1 MNIAEYSVTRRVTT
15 WLLVILFLAGGI
27 SAYQDISRLEDPE
40 FTIKD
45 AKVYTAYPGASPL
58 EVEKEVTYHLE
69 NAVQQMA
76 QLKRVESISSEGFS
90 EITVKVKD
98 QYRKESLP
106 QVWDELRRKIGDARA
121 QLPPGASAPLV
132 VDDFGDVYGL
142 YYALTGEGYSPRE
155 LKDFAD
161 LLEEQLLLVP
171 GVAKISIAGAQ
182 QEVIYL
188 EYSRDS
194 LAKSGIS
201 SLELQQSLQSQNLVT
216 DSGAVRVGSEYIRI
230 NPTGHFQSVQ
240 EIGDLLITGSNQSL
254 TRLKDIATV
263 HRAYDET
270 PDSYNY
276 FNGQPALTIGISMLS
291 GVNVVAVGERIDQR
305 LSELTSVTPA
315 GMQLHDIYN
324 QPKIVEKS
332 VNGFVINVAQA
343 LIIVIVVLLF
353 FMGLRTGLIIGA
365 VLLIT
370 VAATLWVMNA
380 DGIALQR
387 ISLGALII
395 ALGMLVDNAIV
406 VAEGMMVRIK
416 AGEDG
421 TKVAREVVAKTMW
434 PLLGGT
440 IVGIVAFAAIGLSD
454 DGTGEFANSLFWVI
468 LISLLLSW
476 FTAVTMT
483 PLFCVIFIKPDKADN
498 KQSDPYAGTVF
509 RGYRGMLQTSINHR
523 WLTIGL
529 VIGLFAI
536 AVVGFGYVK
545 QSFFPNSSTPMFYFD
560 MWEIEGTDIRKTR
573 DDMLK
578 IDKYL
583 HSLEGVV
590 SSTTVVAKGA
600 LRYTLVY
607 SPPSPST
614 SFGQIIIVTE
624 TLEDIPRIEKKLEEY
639 VALNFPDT
647 EPLFKALRIG
657 PGRDSKIEARFL
669 GPDARVLRQ
678 LSEQAQTIMFDDPNT
693 KDIRDDWRQP
703 VKVIRPIFNEQAARP
718 LGITRD
724 DLSRALSV
732 AFEGRQIG
740 LYRDGIRL
748 LPIIVWPPEAERQ
761 DVNSI
766 RDIPV
771 RSPVLDVTVPVGQ
784 VVSGFKTVWE
794 DAKIYKRDRQRTITA
809 SCNPREGLASPVFE
823 RLREKI
829 EAMPLPPGYKLEW
842 GGEYEDSRDANAAI
856 AKSLPMGFLTMIIIV
871 IILFGKVRQPLIIWL
886 TVPLAIIGITAGLL
900 LTNTAF
906 GFMGLLGALS
916 LTGLLIKNA
925 IVLIDEIDQQID
937 AGKVAYDAIIDASVS
952 RMRPVMMAASTTILG
967 MIPLLSDVFF
977 LDMGMIPLLSDVF
990 FLDMAVTIMF
1000 GLGFASLLTL
1010 VVVPVLYATFF
1021 KINRS

>member
-1 MNIAEYSVTRRVTT
+1 MNIAEYSVTKRVTT

-45 AKVYTAYPGASPL
+45 AKVYTYYPGATPL

-69 NAVQQMA
+69 NAVQQMP

-90 EITVKVKD
+90 EITVKIKD
-98 QYRKESLP
+98 KYRKESLP
-106 QVWDELRRKIGDARA
+106 QVWDELRRKINDARSS
-121 QLPPGASAPLV
+121 LPPGASPPLV

-142 YYALTGEGYSPRE
+142 FYALTGEGYSFRE

-161 LLEEQLLLVP
+161 LLKEQLLLVP
-171 GVAKISIAGAQ
+171 GVAKIDIAGDQ
-182 QEVIYL
+182 QEVVYL
-188 EYSRDS
+188 ELSRENM
-194 LAKSGIS
+194 AKSGVTGIE
-201 SLELQQSLQSQNLVT
+201 LEQSLKSQNLVT
-216 DSGAVRVGSEYIRI
+216 DSGAVRVGPENIRI

-240 EIGDLLITGSNQSL
+240 EISNLLIVGSDNNL
-254 TRLKDIATV
+254 TRLGDIATV
-263 HRAYDET
+263 HRAYDEL

-276 FNGQPALTIGISMLS
+276 FNGEPALTIGISMLS
-291 GVNVVAVGERIDQR
+291 GQNVVAVGERIDQR
-305 LSELTSVTPA
+305 LKELKSVTPV

-332 VNGFVINVAQA
+332 VNGFIVNVAQA

-365 VLLIT
+365 VLLLT
-370 VAATLWVMNA
+370 VAGTLWGMNA

-406 VAEGMMVRIK
+406 VAEGMLVRIK

-421 TKVAREVVAKTMW
+421 VKVARDVVARTMW

-454 DGTGEFANSLFWVI
+454 DSTGEFANSLFWVI

-483 PLFCVIFIKPDKADN
+483 PLFCVMFLKPDKGD
-498 KQSDPYAGTVF
+498 QQQGDPYGGSLFVK
-509 RGYRGMLQTSINHR
+509 YKSMLRAAINHR
-523 WLTIGL
+523 WITLAL

-536 AVVGFGYVK
+536 SIVGFGVVK
-545 QSFFPNSSTPMFYFD
+545 RSFFPNSSTPMFYFD
-560 MWEIEGTDIRKTR
+560 MWEVEGTDIRQTR

-583 HSLEGVV
+583 HTLEGVE
-590 SSTTVVAKGA
+590 SSTTVVARGA

-614 SFGQIIIVTE
+614 SFGQIIITTE
-624 TLEDIPRIEKKLEEY
+624 TLDDIPRIQEQLEQY
-639 VALNFPDT
+639 VAENFPNT
-647 EPLFKALRIG
+647 EPKTVPLRIG
-657 PGRDSKIEARFL
+657 PGRDAKIEVRFL

-678 LSEQAQTIMFDDPNT
+678 LSEQAQAIMFEDSNT

-724 DLSRALSV
+724 HLSNALSTG
-732 AFEGRQIG
+732 FEGRQIG

-761 DVNSI
+761 DVNAI

-771 RSPVLDVTVPVGQ
+771 RSPVSNVSVPVGQ
-784 VVSGFKTVWE
+784 VVSGFETVWE

-809 SCNPREGLASPVFE
+809 SCNPEEGLATPVFE
-823 RLREKI
+823 RLRPQI
-829 EAMPLPPGYKLEW
+829 EAIPLPPGYKLEW

-871 IILFGKVRQPLIIWL
+871 IVLFGKVRQPLIIWL
-886 TVPLAIIGITAGLL
+886 TVPLAIIGITFGLL
-900 LTNTAF
+900 ITNTAF

-925 IVLIDEIDQQID
+925 IVLIDEIDLQID
-937 AGKVAYDAIIDASVS
+937 SGKPAYNAILDASVS
-952 RMRPVMMAASTTILG
+952 RMRPVMMAASTTIL
-967 MIPLLSDVFF
+967 
-977 LDMGMIPLLSDVF
+977 GMIPLLSDVF

-1021 KINRS
+1021 KVYQPSGQTTA